1 MLLRLLAIGA
11 LLAIASLAS
20 VWWSRQQ
27 GRVRHVAVAGAL
39 TRADLGVPPGARG
52 TVVVF
57 STPLCAKCPGTKAM
71 LSRLLEDYEGVAQAE
86 IDAAE
91 RLDIARRFDIMRTPT
106 VLVLNANGVAVARM
120 DGAPTPVQA
129 RQAIEALPFLSGYSI

>member
-1 MLLRLLAIGA
+1 MLLRLILVGVALAA
-11 LLAIASLAS
+11 ASLGY
-20 VWWSRQQ
+20 VWWSRRQ
-27 GRVRHVAVAGAL
+27 GRVRQVAAAGAL
-39 TRADLGVPPGARG
+39 TSAELGIAPGVRG

-57 STPLCAKCPGTKAM
+57 STPMCAKCPGTKAM
-71 LSRLLEDYEGVAQAE
+71 LSRLLNDYEGVAQAE

-129 RQAIEALPFLSGYSI
+129 REAIDALPPLSGYSI

>member
-1 MLLRLLAIGA
+1 MLLRLLAVGA
-11 LLAIASLAS
+11 LLLAS
-20 VWWSRQQ
+20 TVAYAWWSRQQ
-27 GRVRHVAVAGAL
+27 GRVRHVVVAGAL
-39 TRADLGVPPGARG
+39 TRADLGVTPGARG

-71 LSRLLEDYEGVAQAE
+71 LSRLLDDYEGVAQAE

-106 VLVLNANGVAVARM
+106 VLVLDANGVAVARM
-120 DGAPTPVQA
+120 DGAPTPMQA
-129 RQAIEALPFLSGYSI
+129 REAIDALPPLSGYSI